1 MIKEKYIKKQNRK
14 GLMIV
19 INHCCWSEFHWFCV
33 RETWQLDEEHY
44 AILELSSIWF
54 STVNQ
59 TTELVLKWKKMRR
72 KWKLV
77 TTYLVTTSVNG
88 FHVQRCCNSFFN
100 VYFISSSSFF
110 IIFFSKCYS
119 FFLSFIFWV
128 FYIFFFVSFTAILI
142 SFEGQVVSVSSQ
154 SQFASIKNKFSF
166 TNSRFIYFVSPSN
179 VTLIVA
185 NLYVRGGHK

>member
-1 MIKEKYIKKQNRK
+1 LLLEWISLILCSRNLTAWRRALRDSWAFKYLVFHCESNNRIGIEMK
-14 GLMIV
+14 
-19 INHCCWSEFHWFCV
+19 
-33 RETWQLDEEHY
+33 
-44 AILELSSIWF
+44 
-54 STVNQ
+54 
-59 TTELVLKWKKMRR
+59 KKMRR

-128 FYIFFFVSFTAILI
+128 FYIYFLFFFFHHYFNFVRRSTDFSLI
-142 SFEGQVVSVSSQ
+142 SIVIYKYNKF
-154 SQFASIKNKFSF
+154 QFASIKNKFSF

>member
-1 MIKEKYIKKQNRK
+1 VNFIDFVFEKLDSLTKSITRFLSFQVFGFPLWIKQQNWYW
-14 GLMIV
+14 
-19 INHCCWSEFHWFCV
+19 NE
-33 RETWQLDEEHY
+33 
-44 AILELSSIWF
+44 
-54 STVNQ
+54 
-59 TTELVLKWKKMRR
+59 KKMRR

-185 NLYVRGGHK
+185 NLYVRGGYK